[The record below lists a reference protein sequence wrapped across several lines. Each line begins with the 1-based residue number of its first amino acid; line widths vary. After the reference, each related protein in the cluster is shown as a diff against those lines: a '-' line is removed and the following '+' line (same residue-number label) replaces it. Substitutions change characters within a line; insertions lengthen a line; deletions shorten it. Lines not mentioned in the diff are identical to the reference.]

1 MAFDSREFRDTLG
14 RFATGV
20 TVVTTGDAPNFV
32 GMTAQSFSSLSL
44 DPPLVLVCVD
54 KGASVLPLLKESA
67 TFTVNVLADSD
78 MDLSNFFA
86 SSSRPAPPQP
96 VRRHA
101 VHRRRDRPAALACA
115 TTVFDC
121 HVHEVL
127 DGGDH
132 EIIVVGWRR
141 STGRMKIHRSSSSV
155 APIAPSRR
163 PISDRSRRGPISLA
177 ARWPKLTTDR
187 C

>member
-54 KGASVLPLLKESA
+54 KGASVLPLLKQSA
-67 TFTVNVLADSD
+67 AFTVNVLADSD

-86 SSSRPAPPQP
+86 SSSRPAPPHQFDDTP
-96 VRRHA
+96 YTIGA
-101 VHRRRDRPAALACA
+101 TGRPRLACA

-132 EIIVVGWRR
+132 EIIVGLVEAIDRQ
-141 STGRMKIHRSSSSV
+141 SEAS
-155 APIAPSRR
+155 PIIFFGGAYR
-163 PISDRSRRGPISLA
+163 SLA
-177 ARWPKLTTDR
+177 PTD
-187 C
+187 

>member
-78 MDLSNFFA
+78 MELSNFFA
-86 SSSRPAPPQP
+86 SSSRPAPPHQFDDTPYTVGATGQP
-96 VRRHA
+96 AAGVRDDRVRLPRPRGA
-101 VHRRRDRPAALACA
+101 GRRRPRDHRGSGGGDRPAERRF
-115 TTVFDC
+115 T
-121 HVHEVL
+121 
-127 DGGDH
+127 DH
-132 EIIVVGWRR
+132 LLRWRL
-141 STGRMKIHRSSSSV
+141 
-155 APIAPSRR
+155 
-163 PISDRSRRGPISLA
+163 SLA
-177 ARWPKLTTDR
+177 RADRLVLGRGATGTRWRPDGR
-187 C
+187 S

>member
-86 SSSRPAPPQP
+86 SSSRPAPPHQFDDTPYTVGATGQP
-96 VRRHA
+96 R
-101 VHRRRDRPAALACA
+101 LACA

-132 EIIVVGWRR
+132 EIIV
-141 STGRMKIHRSSSSV
+141 GRVEAIDRQNEDS
-155 APIAPSRR
+155 PIIFFGGAYR
-163 PISDRSRRGPISLA
+163 SLA
-177 ARWPKLTTDR
+177 PTD
-187 C
+187 

>member
-67 TFTVNVLADSD
+67 AFTVNVLADSD
-78 MDLSNFFA
+78 MDLSNFFGLQFA
-86 SSSRPAPPQP
+86 TRAPAP

-101 VHRRRDRPAALACA
+101 VHDRHDRPAAAGVRDDRVRLPHPRGAGRRRPRDHRGA
-115 TTVFDC
+115 G
-121 HVHEVL
+121 
-127 DGGDH
+127 GGD
-132 EIIVVGWRR
+132 
-141 STGRMKIHRSSSSV
+141 
-155 APIAPSRR
+155 R
-163 PISDRSRRGPISLA
+163 PA
-177 ARWPKLTTDR
+177 E
-187 C
+187 